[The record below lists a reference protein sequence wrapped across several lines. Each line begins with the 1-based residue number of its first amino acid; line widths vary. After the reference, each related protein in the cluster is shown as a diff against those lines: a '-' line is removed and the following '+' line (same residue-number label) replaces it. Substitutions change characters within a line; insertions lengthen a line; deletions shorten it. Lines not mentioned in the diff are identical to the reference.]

1 MVGQLDGQTDEQ
13 LTSSMI
19 RLLEFVY
26 QPLIESFVHFDD
38 GRVKRRVLFEE
49 LLMAIHSLQSSLR
62 VANQIFTNNICTLEM
77 EPLDVGDPK
86 YRNIRFRNAEVLKK
100 AEKIAID
107 WLCLI
112 DRVKS
117 ADRRTR
123 IELISF
129 FEILGERRIGNV
141 APRLRR

>member
-1 MVGQLDGQTDEQ
+1 MVGQLDGQTDEE

-19 RLLEFVY
+19 RLLAFVY
-26 QPLIESFVHFDD
+26 QPLIENFVHFDD
-38 GRVKRRVLFEE
+38 GRVKQKVLFEE
-49 LLMAIHSLQSSLR
+49 LLMAIQSLQSSLR

-86 YRNIRFRNAEVLKK
+86 FRNIRIRNADVLRK

-112 DRVKS
+112 DRVNQ
-117 ADRRTR
+117 
-123 IELISF
+123 LIGGQESS
-129 FEILGERRIGNV
+129 
-141 APRLRR
+141 